1 MALVLRLDKGN
12 TITLADKITKHTLGT
27 IAIAASEPRQ
37 QVKIAFFLKDHIEIV
52 RSDARSTEQRH
63 HNGE

>member
-1 MALVLRLDKGN
+1 MALVLRLDKSN
-12 TITLADKITKHTLGT
+12 TITLTDKNTKHTLGT
-27 IAIAASEPRQ
+27 IAIAGSDPHQ
-37 QVKIAFFLKDHIEIV
+37 QIKIAFFFKDHIEIV